1 MQAIKDMSETL
12 ESSGMPSAQ
21 SQAVIESLAL
31 AMEGFSVTSE
41 ILEAQLA
48 KERKETN
55 RRFDETD
62 RRFDETDRRLD
73 EIPELRK
80 EIAKLSEATH
90 EFQRTMMRYFIVFA
104 LAMFGAL
111 ITLFGGLF
119 GALLTI
125 FGTA

>member
-31 AMEGFSVTSE
+31 ALERFSVTPE
-41 ILEAQLA
+41 ILEAELA

-55 RRFDETD
+55 

-125 FGTA
+125 FSTA